1 MKKIILT
8 TAILAS
14 LALGFGGATTAH
26 ADSLLDE
33 VINTI
38 KNSDY
43 ADTEDVQKTLEETV
57 DKADISGITDEENA
71 EAQANNIVDAF
82 DTNDLNNKL
91 DNFLLIPQKINEHT
105 SETIKYQ
112 KESTENFILKSLNT
126 VTVFLNGNADEQL
139 QKEALTKDMTTAEKI
154 AYKAKSYSN
163 NKIFVMLFNLVLLII
178 TIIFIKTLVDNSK
191 NKIERTKGTKR
202 SQINNFK
209 SKAKQDAVR
218 GLGLTK
224 EEVIWLILLPFKL
237 VILPFKLAFYLT
249 TFVVLAFKTAYK
261 IIKIQYNWLSHL
273 FLVIKSK
280 PIYNFKKIK

>member
-8 TAILAS
+8 TAVLAS

-82 DTNDLNNKL
+82 DTNKL
-91 DNFLLIPQKINEHT
+91 EAQTDGIYGLATKINLHT
-105 SETIKYQ
+105 SEAIKYMN
-112 KESTENFILKSLNT
+112 ESTENFILKSLNT

-139 QKEALTKDMTTAEKI
+139 KKEAITKDMSSVDKI
-154 AYKAKSYSN
+154 VYSAKNYSG
-163 NKIFVMLFNLVLLII
+163 NKYFAMLFNLVLLII
-178 TIIFIKTLVDNSK
+178 TIISIKTLVDNSK

-218 GLGLTK
+218 GLGLTLDDI
-224 EEVIWLILLPFKL
+224 IWLILLPFKL
-237 VILPFKLAFYLT
+237 VILPFKLAFYLITFLALAIKT
-249 TFVVLAFKTAYK
+249 TFK
-261 IIKIQYNWLSHL
+261 IIKIQYSWLSQL
-273 FLVIKSK
+273 FSVIKSK
-280 PIYNFKKIK
+280 PVYNFKKIK